1 MRYIFLF
8 LLLASTEAFAQCKEF
23 TLTAKGDTLNCVD
36 MQGKKQGPW
45 IVRVESLRGERGYEE
60 EGFYHNG
67 IKEGPWR
74 RYSLE
79 GDVLAVENY
88 RWGQKHGKNVYF
100 DNMGQ
105 LLREESWRAVDPQ
118 NPYDTVNVYDVNDP
132 SKIIRKQIVKIE
144 PRSFKHGMWVYYD
157 PHRGVVERRDAF
169 LMDRPARQEGD
180 DLVPLDVL
188 GKENT
193 TVAKEEKKP
202 VAKPKEVLEFE
213 KKNAGK
219 KKIKV
224 KDGSTGG

>member
-1 MRYIFLF
+1 
-8 LLLASTEAFAQCKEF
+8 
-23 TLTAKGDTLNCVD
+23 
-36 MQGKKQGPW
+36 
-45 IVRVESLRGERGYEE
+45 
-60 EGFYHNG
+60 
-67 IKEGPWR
+67 
-74 RYSLE
+74 
-79 GDVLAVENY
+79 
-88 RWGQKHGKNVYF
+88 
-100 DNMGQ
+100 
-105 LLREESWRAVDPQ
+105 
-118 NPYDTVNVYDVNDP
+118 
-132 SKIIRKQIVKIE
+132 
-144 PRSFKHGMWVYYD
+144 MWVYYD